1 MKKMMASFAMLLLL
15 ATVGT
20 HSLNAA
26 QYVENKPLSKVVTAK
41 FGNVTSGTIQ
51 LPVITWGGDIA
62 TLLANGG
69 DVKTQPNS
77 LFAAQKLDFKLVRKD
92 VFADQ
97 VKDYIGGQPY
107 LRGTAGMVNQA
118 LSVLKDP
125 RLRPV
130 PIYQMTWSSGGDV
143 LVVRPSVK
151 DASDLKGKTI
161 VVQAYGPH
169 VDFMVQTLKDAGVDI
184 ADVTIKYVKDITG
197 TDDSPAAAFRTDPSV
212 DAVFCI
218 SPDADDLTGGPG
230 KTGSGAEKSVK
241 GARYLMS
248 TKTAD
253 KVVPDLYYAR
263 ADYLQDHPAE
273 VEAFVNALLNA
284 EEQLLDLSKNSA
296 RKAEYD
302 KFMSQAALVYLD
314 SKDAVND
321 AKGLLDGCTFVG
333 YQGNVKFFSDPS
345 YPRRFDK
352 ISSENQ
358 TALIALGLL
367 SSKTTLTSAGFDY
380 DKIKKGLRNTAILAE
395 SPKFDPAAVSALM
408 ASKGDKLSSVFT
420 FEIKFDPGSAAFD
433 ASQYQEEFDH
443 VIEMISTY
451 SGAVLSIEG
460 NTDPNNYLTAL
471 KAANG
476 NENEITVSQTKQA
489 ALNTSK
495 RRADSV
501 QDSLL
506 EYAKSK
512 GVKLD
517 ESQIAAVGKG
527 CMHPKTGI
535 EPVTIADQGKYKGQP
550 KASLN
555 EKEWRS
561 NMRVLF
567 KIQNVEAESGVFAPV
582 K

>member
-1 MKKMMASFAMLLLL
+1 MTASIATLLLL

-20 HSLNAA
+20 RSVNAA
-26 QYVENKPLSKVVTAK
+26 QYVENKPLSQVVSAKVGDVR
-41 FGNVTSGTIQ
+41 SGTIP
-51 LPVITWGGDIA
+51 LPVITWGGDVA

-97 VKDYIGGQPY
+97 VKDYITGTTPY
-107 LRGTAGMVNQA
+107 IRGTLGMVNQA
-118 LSVLKDP
+118 LSALKDP
-125 RLRPV
+125 RVKPV
-130 PIYQMTWSSGGDV
+130 VVYQMTWSSGGDV

-169 VDFMVQTLKDAGVDI
+169 VDFMVQTLKDAGVNI

-197 TDDSPAAAFRTDPSV
+197 SDDSPAAAFRTDPSV

-241 GARYLMS
+241 GAHYLMS

-253 KVVPDLYYAR
+253 HVIADVYAVR
-263 ADYLQDHPAE
+263 SDYLAAHPSE
-273 VEAFVNALLNA
+273 VEAFVNALMNA
-284 EEQLLDLSKNSA
+284 QEQLADLSKNSA

-302 KFMSQAALVYLD
+302 SFMSKAAFVFLD

-333 YQGNVKFFSDPS
+333 FQGNIKFFSDSS

-367 SSKTTLTSAGFDY
+367 SGKATLANAGFDY
-380 DKIKKGLRNTAILAE
+380 DKIKQGLRNTAVEAE
-395 SPKFDPAAVSALM
+395 SPRFDAGAVAALVAK
-408 ASKGDKLSSVFT
+408 KGDALNSVFT
-420 FEIKFDPGSAAFD
+420 FEIQFEPNMADFDSSKYANQFTK
-433 ASQYQEEFDH
+433 

-451 SGAVLSIEG
+451 SGAILTVEG
-460 NTDPNNYLTAL
+460 HTDPNKYLTAL
-471 KAANG
+471 H
-476 NENEITVSQTKQA
+476 NENTPPLELKQIKQVNI
-489 ALNTSK
+489 NTSLK
-495 RRADSV
+495 RANRVKEELIAFASG
-501 QDSLL
+501 QN
-506 EYAKSK
+506 
-512 GVKLD
+512 VKLD
-517 ESQIAAVGKG
+517 ESQITTVGQGCAKPKKG
-527 CMHPKTGI
+527 VEKTGPFKG
-535 EPVTIADQGKYKGQP
+535 EPLP
-550 KASLN
+550 SLN
-555 EKEWRS
+555 ETEWRA
-561 NMRVLF
+561 NMRVVF
-567 KIQNVEAESGVFAPV
+567 RIANVEAESDVFAPV